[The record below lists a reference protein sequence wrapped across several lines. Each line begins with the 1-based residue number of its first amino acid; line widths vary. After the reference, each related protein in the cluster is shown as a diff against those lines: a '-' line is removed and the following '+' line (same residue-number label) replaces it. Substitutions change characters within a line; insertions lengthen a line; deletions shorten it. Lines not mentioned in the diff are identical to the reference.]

1 MPQIDVLHWNRQKSK
16 SIELPDIIFAGP
28 IKKYL
33 LHEVVKWQLAK
44 RRQGTHKTKTRGEVS
59 GGGKKPLKQKGSGR
73 ARQGSIRSPLMK
85 GGGVI
90 FGPSP
95 RNYSYTLS
103 KKVKRAGL
111 RSALSYLVKEKRFYV
126 VSEMASEKGKTK
138 DILKQLQNFGVS
150 KAVLIDSSETLLFK
164 RAIKNLPYFR
174 YYSTK
179 GLNVYDLLKY
189 NTAIVTES
197 ALSSIITRCTPDPYH
212 EDQMTKEDVIDNQQ
226 NENHQNKQESEEIE
240 KINEDKQGD

>member
-1 MPQIDVLHWNRQKSK
+1 MPQIDVLQWSREKVK
-16 SIELPDIIFAGP
+16 SIELPDIVFAGP
-28 IKKYL
+28 IKKHI

-44 RRQGTHKTKTRGEVS
+44 RRQGTHKVKTRSEVS

-95 RNYSYTLS
+95 RNYSYTLG
-103 KKVKRAGL
+103 KKVKKAGL
-111 RSALSYLVKEKRFYV
+111 RSALSYLFQQKRFHV
-126 VSEMASEKGKTK
+126 VSEMTSESGKTK
-138 DILKQLQNFGVS
+138 ELFKRLQTFGIS
-150 KAVLIDSSETLLFK
+150 KAVLIDSLEVPLFK
-164 RAIKNLPYFR
+164 RAAKNLPGFR

-189 NTAIVTES
+189 NTAIVTEN
-197 ALSSIITRCTPDPYH
+197 ALAGIIERCMPTPSQDKKIQ
-212 EDQMTKEDVIDNQQ
+212 ED
-226 NENHQNKQESEEIE
+226 
-240 KINEDKQGD
+240 KINSQHNETDEIHQGD

>member
-1 MPQIDVLHWNRQKSK
+1 MPQIDVLHWNRQKMK
-16 SIELPDIIFAGP
+16 SIELPDIVFAGP
-28 IKKYL
+28 IKKYI

-44 RRQGTHKTKTRGEVS
+44 KRQGTHKVKTRGEVS

-95 RNYSYTLS
+95 RSYNYALG

-111 RSALSYLVKEKRFYV
+111 RSALSYLFKEKRFYV
-126 VSEMASEKGKTK
+126 VPEMTSEDGKAK
-138 DILKQLQNFGVS
+138 DLLKKLQGFGVS
-150 KAVLIDSSETLLFK
+150 KAVLIDNLEVPLFK
-164 RAIKNLPYFR
+164 RAARNLPYFR
-174 YYSTK
+174 YYSTE

-189 NTAIVTES
+189 DTAIVTEG
-197 ALSSIITRCTPDPYH
+197 ALSGIIARCAPPHH
-212 EDQMTKEDVIDNQQ
+212 EDGQTNEDEMSHHDGNHHD
-226 NENHQNKQESEEIE
+226 ENHQDGNHQ
-240 KINEDKQGD
+240 DKRSD

>member
-1 MPQIDVLHWNRQKSK
+1 MPQCDVLHWDRQKSR
-16 SIELPDIIFAGP
+16 SIELPDVIFAGP
-28 IKKYL
+28 VKKHL

-95 RNYSYTLS
+95 RDYKYTLS

-111 RSALSYLVKEKRFYV
+111 RSALSYLFKENRFYV
-126 VSEMASEKGKTK
+126 VSEMTSEKGKTK
-138 DILKQLQNFGVS
+138 DLCKQLDGFGVS
-150 KAVLIDSSETLLFK
+150 KAVLIDSLEVPLFK
-164 RAIKNLPYFR
+164 RAARNLPHFR
-174 YYSTK
+174 YYSTE

-189 NTAIVTES
+189 DTAIVTES
-197 ALSSIITRCTPDPYH
+197 SLSGIIARCVPDQKK
-212 EDQMTKEDVIDNQQ
+212 EIEADDQRDESFQNRQENEELQQ
-226 NENHQNKQESEEIE
+226 ND
-240 KINEDKQGD
+240 EDRQGD